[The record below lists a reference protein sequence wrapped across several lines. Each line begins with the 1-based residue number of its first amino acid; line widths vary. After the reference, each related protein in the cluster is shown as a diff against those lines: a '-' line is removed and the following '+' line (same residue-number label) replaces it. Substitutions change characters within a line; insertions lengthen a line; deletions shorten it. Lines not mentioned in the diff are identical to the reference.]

1 MRKRKCKDGE
11 KSIIVQYC
19 KSYLFF
25 GCSFQSHF
33 QSLIQPT
40 TKCILPNGNAISL
53 HFCSASIHY
62 TNCHKSCIIEAATM
76 AFIQQLAAVAITL
89 CSLYVQQYRISDTL
103 SDICDV
109 YREKILD
116 FICSMLCMVCLGS
129 PSLFY
134 FIEAHKNV

>member
-1 MRKRKCKDGE
+1 MRKRKCMDGE

-116 FICSMLCMVCLGS
+116 FICSSVCYVW
-129 PSLFY
+129 F
-134 FIEAHKNV
+134 V